1 MQDDVATP
9 RDDLDALHP
18 VWRAMTRRTVAVAP
32 MLAAIHIATTPASA
46 QDSQLGEIFFDIP
59 CHSLVGT
66 TPGETRRFA
75 QTAVMAFAG
84 YIAARVPQPVAREM
98 LADFDTLADDFDT
111 GCAAGGGTLRETMDA
126 VIDRYLEGS

>member
-1 MQDDVATP
+1 MQYKVT
-9 RDDLDALHP
+9 
-18 VWRAMTRRTVAVAP
+18 TTI
-32 MLAAIHIATTPASA
+32 LAAVIAVQIAMAPASA
-46 QDSQLGEIFFDIP
+46 QESQLGEIFFDIP

-98 LADFDTLADDFDT
+98 LADFDTLADDFDA
-111 GCAAGGGTLRETMDA
+111 GCATDGGTLRETMDA